1 MNKATRVGATVGA
14 AAVVLLA
21 GACGSSQQSAGTT
34 TVQPAAAAGDA
45 YGSGGYGSGGGSYG
59 GDTASQAAPAAAGSA
74 AGISTAKDAKLGDI
88 LVDGQGRTMYRYDKD
103 TANPPT
109 SNCNDACAQ
118 AWPPV
123 PASARNAAKV
133 ADPSLLG
140 EVTRADGSKQLTVAG
155 WPMYLY
161 AADSAAGDT
170 NGQGVNQVWWA
181 VQPDGKK
188 AGQAASGSSGSS
200 GSSGGSGGSGGYG
213 SGGSGA
219 GSGSASQWALSSV
232 DDPQLG
238 KILVD
243 GKGMV
248 LYRFTK
254 DVAWPMKIA
263 CTGQCTKVWPPAQ
276 PLTLQQQEQA
286 ARALGIDR
294 KLITNIKRPDGIYQ
308 LAINCWPV
316 YNYSKDTKPG
326 QASGQGVGGTWFA
339 VTPQGKLTK

>member
-1 MNKATRVGATVGA
+1 MKKATRAGAAVGA

-45 YGSGGYGSGGGSYG
+45 YGGGAYGDAAGSP
-59 GDTASQAAPAAAGSA
+59 SQAAQAASDSSAGV
-74 AGISTAKDAKLGDI
+74 GTTDDAKLGEI
-88 LVDGQGRTMYRYDKD
+88 LVDDQGRTMYRFDKD
-103 TANPPT
+103 TAKPAK

-123 PASARNAAKV
+123 PASAKDAAQV
-133 ADPSLLG
+133 PDPSLLG
-140 EVTRADGSKQLTVAG
+140 EVTRDDGSKQLTVAG

-161 AADSAAGDT
+161 AADSAPGQT

-181 VQPDGKK
+181 VQPNGKK
-188 AGQAASGSSGSS
+188 AGQAAAAPEAPAAGGSGSGSGSSSGEDS
-200 GSSGGSGGSGGYG
+200 GSSTGKESL
-213 SGGSGA
+213 
-219 GSGSASQWALSSV
+219 ALSSV

-254 DVAWPMKIA
+254 DVAWPMKIS
-263 CTGQCTKVWPPAQ
+263 CVGQCTEVWPPAK
-276 PLTLQQQEQA
+276 PLNLQQQEQA
-286 ARALGIDR
+286 AKALGVDK
-294 KLITNIKRPDGIYQ
+294 KLITNIKRPDGTYQ
-308 LAINCWPV
+308 LAINCWPL

-339 VTPQGKLTK
+339 VTPGGKLAK

>member
-14 AAVVLLA
+14 TAVVLLA

-45 YGSGGYGSGGGSYG
+45 YGSGGYGSTGSYG
-59 GDTASQAAPAAAGSA
+59 GDSAQAAPAAAAGSA
-74 AGISTAKDAKLGDI
+74 AAISTRKDAKLGDI

-123 PASARNAAKV
+123 PASAANGAKV
-133 ADPSLLG
+133 SDPSLLG

-188 AGQAASGSSGSS
+188 AGQASS
-200 GSSGGSGGSGGYG
+200 GSSGGSGGYG
-213 SGGSGA
+213 SGSDS
-219 GSGSASQWALSSV
+219 GSGSGSDSGSSSQWMALSSV

-263 CTGQCTKVWPPAQ
+263 CTGQCTKVWPPAK
-276 PLTLQQQEQA
+276 PLTLQQQEEA
-286 ARALGIDR
+286 AKALGIDK

>member
-1 MNKATRVGATVGA
+1 MKKATRAGAAVGA

-45 YGSGGYGSGGGSYG
+45 YGSTGGYGGAYGGTGGSP
-59 GDTASQAAPAAAGSA
+59 SQAAQAAAGSA
-74 AGISTAKDAKLGDI
+74 AGIATAKDAKLGEI

-123 PASARNAAKV
+123 PASAKDNAKV

-161 AADSAAGDT
+161 AADTAAGQT

-188 AGQAASGSSGSS
+188 AGQSAGGSASGG
-200 GSSGGSGGSGGYG
+200 GYGGGSGG
-213 SGGSGA
+213 
-219 GSGSASQWALSSV
+219 GSGSSSQWPALSSV
-232 DDPQLG
+232 DDPALG
-238 KILVD
+238 RILVD
-243 GKGMV
+243 GRGMV

-263 CTGQCTKVWPPAQ
+263 CTGQCTKVWPPAK
-276 PLTLQQQEQA
+276 PLTLQQQEEA
-286 ARALGIDR
+286 AKALGVDR

-316 YNYSKDTKPG
+316 YTYSKDTKPG

>member
-1 MNKATRVGATVGA
+1 MKKATRAGAAVGA

-45 YGSGGYGSGGGSYG
+45 YGNSPAYGGSSS
-59 GDTASQAAPAAAGSA
+59 APQAAPAAAGA
-74 AGISTAKDAKLGDI
+74 AGGIGTAKDAKLGEI
-88 LVDGQGRTMYRYDKD
+88 LVDGQGRTMYRFDKD
-103 TANPPT
+103 TANPAK

-123 PASARNAAKV
+123 PASAKDGAKV
-133 ADPSLLG
+133 SDPSQLG

-161 AADSAAGDT
+161 AADSAAGQT

-181 VQPDGKK
+181 VQPNGKK
-188 AGQAASGSSGSS
+188 AGQAGGAAPAGGGAYGDSGSST
-200 GSSGGSGGSGGYG
+200 
-213 SGGSGA
+213 A
-219 GSGSASQWALSSV
+219 WPALSSV
-232 DDPQLG
+232 EDPQLG

-254 DVAWPMKIA
+254 DVAWPMKIS
-263 CTGQCTKVWPPAQ
+263 CVGQCAKVWPPAR
-276 PLTLQQQEQA
+276 PLNLQQQEEA
-286 ARALGIDR
+286 AKALGIDR
-294 KLITNIKRPDGIYQ
+294 KLITNIHRPDGTWQ

-316 YNYSKDTKPG
+316 YTYSKDTKPG

-339 VTPQGKLTK
+339 VTPQGKLAK